1 MLFAVDLYRSGPVSR
16 LTNSKSGKPVPAA
29 RPADFLNR
37 WLLRSA
43 QSRSLLPKLPAKVMR
58 KETRRS
64 IAGGYFPLLNFLHDA
79 AKPFMTEQRKAHR
92 VEFEMGFPPT
102 SWLLM
107 VLGGGRA
114 QWCRIP
120 VPEFQSVGSVEG
132 LAMKEFFLLLSAVGK
147 RIDATNS
154 SG

>member
-92 VEFEMGFPPT
+92 VEFEMGFPANIMAIDGTWRRPRA
-102 SWLLM
+102 M
-107 VLGGGRA
+107 VSDTGARISIGGLG
-114 QWCRIP
+114 
-120 VPEFQSVGSVEG
+120 
-132 LAMKEFFLLLSAVGK
+132 
-147 RIDATNS
+147 
-154 SG
+154 